1 MFKLRTK
8 PTQFTKGK
16 TEDTLVDITQRY
28 LVNKDESDYHL
39 IDIVVTNNSIQ
50 ETEQWKIRT
59 DNKFE
64 NIGNVT
70 IDILSSKSN
79 DYNTIGSYIHNILS
93 CKTKNA

>member
-1 MFKLRTK
+1 M
-8 PTQFTKGK
+8 
-16 TEDTLVDITQRY
+16 Y
-28 LVNKDESDYHL
+28 LLNKDESDYHL

-79 DYNTIGSYIHNILS
+79 DYNTISSYIHNILS
-93 CKTKNA
+93 CKTKNELPNILIIPACTLR